1 MVGRAFYETGLISKP
16 ILFSFQTTTTSTTSR
31 KVIIPLKPTGSG
43 IGGATDPPGGKNQND
58 NNNNSGA
65 EAAAGAAAATSDL
78 SMRQQ
83 HKLVMC
89 RNSDN
94 SVVKSEVNHESVM
107 KESALFSTSS
117 PNSVKQHHG
126 LLHHQ
131 PSDHRIE
138 GRTNIFFPV
147 ELTYCYVNCKSKC

>member
-1 MVGRAFYETGLISKP
+1 M
-16 ILFSFQTTTTSTTSR
+16 
-31 KVIIPLKPTGSG
+31 IIPLKPTGSG
-43 IGGATDPPGGKNQND
+43 VGGATDPPGGKNRND
-58 NNNNSGA
+58 NNNNSGG
-65 EAAAGAAAATSDL
+65 EAAAAATSDV

-107 KESALFSTSS
+107 KESALFSSSS

-126 LLHHQ
+126 LFHQ
-131 PSDHRIE
+131 QASDHRIE
-138 GRTNIFFPV
+138 GRTNISFPV
-147 ELTYCYVNCKSKC
+147 ELTYCYVKADVNKLGVNPSHYIPDRSRDGDKLFS

>member
-1 MVGRAFYETGLISKP
+1 M
-16 ILFSFQTTTTSTTSR
+16 
-31 KVIIPLKPTGSG
+31 IIPLKPTGSG
-43 IGGATDPPGGKNQND
+43 VGGATDPPGGKNLND

-65 EAAAGAAAATSDL
+65 EAAAAAAAATSDV

-83 HKLVMC
+83 HKLQVMC

-107 KESALFSTSS
+107 KESALFSSSS

-126 LLHHQ
+126 LFHQ
-131 PSDHRIE
+131 QASDHRIE

-147 ELTYCYVNCKSKC
+147 EFDVLLCKSKCK